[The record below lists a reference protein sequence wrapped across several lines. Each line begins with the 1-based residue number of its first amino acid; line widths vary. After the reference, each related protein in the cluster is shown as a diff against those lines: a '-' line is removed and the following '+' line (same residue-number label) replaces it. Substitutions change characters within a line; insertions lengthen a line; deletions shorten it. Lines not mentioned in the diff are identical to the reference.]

1 MLTVALTAVDPI
13 RDIADGKGGKTNSK
27 QEYNLFNT
35 QTLMQLAVL
44 ILRDAE
50 VLEMSSLLPRIKGV
64 QLHRLPAHGHFYGT
78 PP

>member
-1 MLTVALTAVDPI
+1 MHAVVLPAADPI
-13 RDIADGKGGKTNSK
+13 RDITDGREKTNSK

-50 VLEMSSLLPRIKGV
+50 VLEMSSL
-64 QLHRLPAHGHFYGT
+64 
-78 PP
+78 

>member
-1 MLTVALTAVDPI
+1 MWVLVFLSVGLPIARQSVVHAVVLPAADPI
-13 RDIADGKGGKTNSK
+13 RDITDGRKKKTNPK

-50 VLEMSSLLPRIKGV
+50 VLEMSSL
-64 QLHRLPAHGHFYGT
+64 
-78 PP
+78 

>member
-1 MLTVALTAVDPI
+1 MHAVALTAVDPTS
-13 RDIADGKGGKTNSK
+13 DIADGGGGTNSK
-27 QEYNLFNT
+27 QEDNLFNT
-35 QTLMQLAVL
+35 QSLMQLAVL

-50 VLEMSSLLPRIKGV
+50 VLEMSSLLHRFKGV

>member
-1 MLTVALTAVDPI
+1 MHTVALTAVDPI
-13 RDIADGKGGKTNSK
+13 RDIADGEGGKTNSK

-50 VLEMSSLLPRIKGV
+50 VLEMSSLLHRFKGV